1 MKIIVD
7 SSAQFSYEF
16 LKQNN
21 VGIIDYPI
29 FVDDKEFKATIDM
42 PKEKRDQLR
51 EILKDKN
58 HKVTTA
64 GLREKDILNI
74 CQKFKDEEIFL
85 MHQGATYSKTTATV
99 INKVASENKQLD
111 IMVFDTGFS
120 VASFS
125 VIVYQAIKAVNKG
138 ISREELYTLIN
149 ERITNTNHL
158 GILFDIFYLKRT
170 GRIGLAKAIMANT
183 MKIIPLL
190 GTTKPYGML
199 KNIGKVRNTNQANQK
214 FYNTIKKHLE
224 EKNYNKVVAV
234 ISVTGPN
241 MEAANQLKNL
251 LESGK
256 WESDIQVN
264 YTNFSSMPH
273 TGPDFYDIGY
283 TVYE

>member
-7 SSAQFSYEF
+7 SSAQFNYEF

-21 VGIIDYPI
+21 VGIINYPI
-29 FVDDKEFKATIDM
+29 FVDNKEFEATIDM
-42 PKEKRDQLR
+42 PQERRDQFR

-64 GLREKDILNI
+64 GLKEKDILNI

-85 MHQGATYSKTTATV
+85 MHQGATYSKTTETV

-111 IMVFDTGFS
+111 IMICDTGFS
-120 VASFS
+120 VAAFS
-125 VIVYQAIKAVNKG
+125 VIVYQAIKAAKEG
-138 ISREELYTLIN
+138 MSREELNTFIN
-149 ERITNTNHL
+149 ERIMNTNHL
-158 GILFDIFYLKRT
+158 GILFDIFYLNRT

-190 GTTKPYGML
+190 GTSKPYGML
-199 KNIGKVRNTNQANQK
+199 KSIGKVKNTNQANQK
-214 FYNTIKKHLE
+214 FYNTIKRHLE
-224 EKNYNKVVAV
+224 EKKYSKLVAI

-241 MEAANQLKNL
+241 MEPANQLKLL
-251 LESGK
+251 LESGE

-273 TGPDFYDIGY
+273 TGPDFYDVGY